1 VAGSFSFSDVS
12 VVRLVKSLGETI
24 GRASSVV
31 KPSEFDGDGDGFRM
45 GRDGRDNVPV
55 AASAVV
61 EGAGKAGSFSDAL
74 KAFKSGGKMPERL
87 AVPDD
92 WFNGDTERGQVG
104 RNFPDFHL
112 RWDEKARLYVP
123 ATGRLGKDSGAYD
136 RFADAELASAY
147 LKRGFWHPAVVPSDS
162 RVAEVMRKWR
172 SDFSESRALTRAL
185 AGLEVAKNFDSAGF
199 RKDVEV
205 LREALSDAAPLG
217 VPTFRVA
224 RLTPDVGGSAKVG
237 DELNFAAAAVA
248 FSQNDAQGF
257 ELDELSGAN
266 APSKFMFEFPASTR
280 GLIFDDGGEKAAKRQ
295 FAEGGDKRPKEGIIA
310 GKFRV
315 ARVEKRE
322 VKDPFKRTTVTR
334 DVYVL
339 ESV

>member
-1 VAGSFSFSDVS
+1 MADSFSFSDVAG
-12 VVRLVKSLGETI
+12 VRLAKSLGETI

-61 EGAGKAGSFSDAL
+61 EGAREAASISDAL
-74 KAFKSGGKMPERL
+74 KAYKSGGKMPERL

-92 WFNGDTERGQVG
+92 WFKGDTERGQVA

-112 RWDEKARLYVP
+112 RWDERFRRYVP
-123 ATGRLGKDSGAYD
+123 ATGRLKEDGGGYD
-136 RFADAELASAY
+136 RFADEELASAY
-147 LKRGFWHPAVVPSDS
+147 LKRGFWHPAVVPSES
-162 RVAEVMRKWR
+162 RTAEVMRAWR
-172 SDFSESRALTRAL
+172 SEFAESRALTRAL
-185 AGLEVAKNFDSAGF
+185 AGLDVAKNMDSESF
-199 RKDVEV
+199 RRDVEV
-205 LREALSDAAPLG
+205 LREALADAPELG
-217 VPTFRVA
+217 SPTFRVT

-248 FSQNDAQGF
+248 FSANDAQGF
-257 ELDELSGAN
+257 ELDELSGVN
-266 APSKFMFEFPASTR
+266 APSKFMFQFPADAR
-280 GLIFDDGGEKAAKRQ
+280 GLIFDDAGEKAAKRR
-295 FAEGGDKRPKEGIIA
+295 FAEGGDKSPKEGIVA

-315 ARVEKRE
+315 ARIEKRE
-322 VKDPFKRTTVTR
+322 VRDPLKRKNVTR